1 MSELTLIIG
10 NKNYSSWSLRPW
22 LLMKHAGIPFGE
34 KYIAMYTSTS
44 RKELEPYHSNYKVPV
59 LMDGDLIVWD
69 SLAILEYIAER
80 YPDSHGWP
88 EAAKARAIA
97 RSIRAEMHSSFV
109 NLRSELPMNCRRQ
122 YSDLKVSDAAKRDIE
137 RIRELWRV
145 CRGRYGGEGVW
156 LFDKFCIADA
166 TYAPVALRFAGYG
179 ISLSETEASYVQ
191 SILKHPYII
200 EWIEAGRQEHGVL
213 AEFEN

>member
-22 LLMKHAGIPFGE
+22 LFMKHAGIPFGE
-34 KYIAMYTSTS
+34 KHIALYTSTS
-44 RKELEPYHSNYKVPV
+44 RNELEPYHSNYKVPV
-59 LMDGDLIVWD
+59 LIDGDLVVWD

-88 EAAKARAIA
+88 EDAKARAIA
-97 RSIRAEMHSSFV
+97 RSISAEMHSSFV

-122 YSDLKVSDAAKRDIE
+122 YSDIKVSDAAQRDIE
-137 RIRELWRV
+137 RIRELWCV
-145 CRGRYGGEGVW
+145 CRGRYGGDDVW

-166 TYAPVALRFAGYG
+166 MYAPVALRFASYG
-179 ISLSETEASYVQ
+179 ISLSGTEASYVQ
-191 SILKHPYII
+191 SILKHRYII
-200 EWIEAGRQEHGVL
+200 EWMEAGRREHEVL
-213 AEFEN
+213 SEFEN